1 MGVNLDG
8 LESVPREE
16 RQALSQEQFNE
27 YVNSVLQTYSETI
40 NYYIIAEAMQ
50 RGKANFE
57 SIYNDY
63 GVSTKEEL
71 AEILEEEVGFN
82 LLTCDTKEIIKY
94 VPEEVIS
101 RIGDLDS
108 IIDSIYTFEDFE
120 KISPQI
126 ESSIPDELYTKR
138 LIDIATEVSKC
149 DLSQISPESY
159 ANANFLRYINFQNT
173 GAKLDFE
180 YISQNRENYKKYI
193 SSENLKGT
201 ELISFNSELYCRTE
215 EEILEEDGLS
225 FMEKIPLNPENFDI
239 SQYQTVI
246 DSYNVTDRWVASKIG
261 LFLVNQE
268 LQDNSRWLIDY
279 AFGNLNRNLILAENV
294 WKQLT
299 KESQIENKDYFKTI
313 LEYVQNSGSTY
324 VLFDIFKN
332 TTSEIMDQ
340 NSEDIMKLYLGKDEV
355 LQDSFYYIP
364 FQYFSDEYKERY
376 YEENQDLSYE
386 TRGLILTKTNPKYID
401 DKFIDL
407 FTEMVNNTESRLSSL
422 HYVDKLMKNF
432 TAHEFNETNMQYF
445 LDITKK
451 MTTEA
456 KYNYAEAIT
465 NIFAALNPQNQIEY
479 YKDFMQI
486 GIDNNVSVGN
496 IILVFDD
503 LKAGVKEE
511 NFNDILEF
519 SQTLSPEIAHY
530 IRGTGYI
537 NMLQRMSDDKRADF
551 IDKNSKEILLSLR
564 TKYTDKEANFE
575 DSLSPDEREKFDNNY
590 SKELVAIL
598 LEMDKKGD
606 LNSDNINVIIDNL
619 PKLGEDVI
627 SRLYNSNSD
636 MIRANSSQLI
646 SAVSTLEKEDA
657 IALIED
663 TERLFSKDTIP
674 DFVKL
679 YKFYENVVE
688 MQKHVLKNAVNKGAN
703 YSPELQQAGS
713 ESAGK
718 RIIFSDLLNISLKS
732 NNKSLKKFI
741 GLLEKGNETY
751 VKYLKSGKD
760 LSLLTDDEK
769 DTLKKYSETL
779 YTIYDESLV
788 SRHDKKNPKRRVK
801 NSKDYMKTLEDLT
814 KRYIGD
820 AFPKDLSNEVLKT
833 IIGRYDELLG
843 GKKTLEDF
851 KKYMRD
857 VNIESNKRH
866 ARLEKT
872 KLTLEPGDLIKGV
885 QNANNFLQDLFS
897 NGIRAGE
904 FLGTDTHT
912 DATPLDSD
920 HSIILPNTVG
930 KSLSDTISNTSSGS
944 YGSFYLVI
952 KKDPQK
958 IKYTRDD
965 PEYTFKSE
973 KAPEYQS
980 KLGKNADREAIKTR
994 INNRINGTFED
1005 PKLEAFSSYVTG
1017 NDHYGIRTGMSIT
1030 DVDYIV
1036 VSNYDKR
1043 IGYELAMNGTF
1054 IPVVDMSTN
1063 EVVFGAQ
1070 DYKKIIEQMQGL
1082 SYFGTKKFEV
1092 EQSAYNLQVE
1102 KKVEELFPDGDVR
1115 ESISE
1120 KDAKLKR
1127 EAIEKKVRESILE
1140 KLGLG
1145 FESKIT
1151 GDITPGFIEFI
1162 DTGSTGRGTNLP
1174 GDGDFDFSVKIDK
1187 SISDNPQ
1194 KMDEFRK
1201 ALRDVLAIRSD
1212 HEECKLDEFNG
1223 NFRYKKVQ
1231 IEGASIPLDIDVT
1244 FMQKSEEVTYSTDMA
1259 VKDRLQGLKQNDP
1272 EGYKR
1277 VIANI
1282 VVAKEMLKKEGI
1294 YKKKSSDKA
1303 TPEGGFGGV
1312 GVENWIL
1319 QNGGSFVKAMQ
1330 TFLEASEKASN
1341 FEKFMEIYPIFDFG
1355 QNHMAKGYQHDS
1367 FVRGLSESGYEK
1379 MQEKFKE
1386 FIVELTPK
1394 QIPEQTPKQVQ
1405 GVSMN
1410 DLTRNAL
1417 KQGIRTK
1424 EFNEA
1429 SRIMFQEELQ
1439 LDTDKDLR
1447 GGE

>member
-1 MGVNLDG
+1 MGVNLEG
-8 LESVPREE
+8 LENVPREE

-27 YVNSVLQTYSETI
+27 YVNSVLKAYSETI
-40 NYYIIAEAMQ
+40 SYYIIAEAMQ

-101 RIGDLDS
+101 QIDDLDS
-108 IIDSIYTFEDFE
+108 IIDSIHTFEDFE
-120 KISPQI
+120 KISQEI
-126 ESSIPDELYTKR
+126 EASIPDELYTKK

-159 ANANFLRYINFQNT
+159 ANANFLRYVNFQNT

-180 YISQNRENYKKYI
+180 YIRQNSNDYKVYI
-193 SSENLKGT
+193 SSKNLKGT
-201 ELISFNSELYCRTE
+201 ELISFNSSIYKKTE
-215 EEILEEDGLS
+215 EERAEEEYS
-225 FMEKIPLNPENFDI
+225 FSNGIELNPENFDL
-239 SQYQTVI
+239 SQYQSVL
-246 DSYNVTDRWVASKIG
+246 DSYNVADRWVDPKIG

-268 LQDNSRWLIDY
+268 LQDNNKWLIDY
-279 AFGNLNRNLILAENV
+279 AFGNLNRSLFLAENV

-299 KESQIENKDYFKTI
+299 KETQIENKDYLKNI
-313 LEYVQNSGSTY
+313 LDYVQNSGSTY
-324 VLFDIFKN
+324 LLFEVFKN
-332 TTSEIMDQ
+332 TTSEIMDEY
-340 NSEDIMKLYLGKDEV
+340 SEDIMKLYMGKDEV
-355 LQDSFYYIP
+355 LADSFYHIP

-386 TRGLILTKTNPKYID
+386 TRGLILSKTNSKYID
-401 DKFIDL
+401 DNFIDL
-407 FTEMVNNTESRLSSL
+407 FTELVNNTDGRISRL
-422 HYVDKLMKNF
+422 HYVDKLMRNF
-432 TAHEFNETNMQYF
+432 TAHEFNETNMQHF
-445 LDITKK
+445 LDVTKK
-451 MTTEA
+451 MTIDN
-456 KYNYAEAIT
+456 KYNYADAVT
-465 NIFAALNPQNQIEY
+465 NIFGGLNPKNQIEY

-486 GIDNNVSVGN
+486 GVDNNVSEGN
-496 IILVFDD
+496 IILVFDN
-503 LKAGVKEE
+503 LKAEVKEE

-519 SQTLSPEIAHY
+519 SKTISPKIAHY

-537 NMLQRMSDDKRADF
+537 NMIQRMSDDKREDF
-551 IDKNSKEILLSLR
+551 IDKNYKDILISLR
-564 TKYTDKEANFE
+564 TKFTDLEASFE
-575 DSLSPDEREKFDNNY
+575 DPLSPEEREQFDSNY
-590 SKELVAIL
+590 SKKFVAIL

-606 LNSDNINVIIDNL
+606 LNTDNINVIIDNL

-646 SAVSTLEKEDA
+646 SAVSTLEREDA

-688 MQKHVLKNAVNKGAN
+688 MQKHVLNSAINKEYK

-713 ESAGK
+713 EKAGK

-741 GLLEKGNETY
+741 DLLEKGNETY
-751 VKYLKSGKD
+751 VKFLKNGKD
-760 LSLLTDDEK
+760 LSLLTDNEK

-779 YTIYDESLV
+779 YTIYDESSV
-788 SRHDKKNPKRRVK
+788 GKYDQKKSREKIK
-801 NSKDYMKTLEDLT
+801 NSKDYIKTLEDLT

-833 IIGRYDELLG
+833 VIGRYDELLA
-843 GKKTLEDF
+843 GKRTLEDF
-851 KKYMRD
+851 KKYMRE

-920 HSIILPNTVG
+920 HSLILPETVG
-930 KSLSDTISNTSSGS
+930 QSLSDTISKTSSGS

-952 KKDPQK
+952 KKDSQK
-958 IKYTRDD
+958 IRYTRDD
-965 PEYTFKSE
+965 PEDTSE
-973 KAPEYQS
+973 EKKQYQS
-980 KLGKNADREAIKTR
+980 KLGKNADKETIKSR
-994 INNRINGTFED
+994 INNRINGTFEE
-1005 PKLEAFSSYVTG
+1005 PKLEAFSSFVTG
-1017 NDHYGIRTGMSIT
+1017 KDHYGIRTGMSIT

-1036 VSNYDKR
+1036 VSDYDKR

-1054 IPVVDMSTN
+1054 IPVVDIYTN
-1063 EVVFGAQ
+1063 EVVFGVE
-1070 DYKKIIEQMQGL
+1070 DYKKIREQMQGL

-1092 EQSAYNLQVE
+1092 EQSAYNPQVE
-1102 KKVEELFPDGDVR
+1102 MKVEQLFPDGDVR

-1120 KDAKLKR
+1120 KDAKSKR

-1140 KLGLG
+1140 KLELG
-1145 FESKIT
+1145 FENKIT

-1187 SISDNPQ
+1187 SISDNPK
-1194 KMDEFRK
+1194 KMEEFKK
-1201 ALRDVLAIRSD
+1201 ALREVLAIPSD

-1231 IEGASIPLDIDVT
+1231 IEGAPIPLDIDVT
-1244 FMQKSEEVTYSTDMA
+1244 FMQKTEDVTYSTDMA
-1259 VKDRLQGLKQNDP
+1259 VKDRLQGIKKNDP

-1282 VVAKEMLKKEGI
+1282 VLAKEMLKREGI
-1294 YKKKSSDKA
+1294 YKKTSSDKA

-1319 QNGGSFVKAMQ
+1319 QNGGSFVKSME
-1330 TFLEASEKASN
+1330 TFLEASEKAEN
-1341 FEKFMEIYPIFDFG
+1341 FEEFMEIYPIFDFG
-1355 QNHMAKGYQHDS
+1355 QNHMAKGYQHDC
-1367 FVRGLSESGYEK
+1367 FVRGLSESGYLK

-1386 FIVELTPK
+1386 FIEELSPK
-1394 QIPEQTPKQVQ
+1394 QSQE
-1405 GVSMN
+1405 VSIN
-1410 DLTRNAL
+1410 DFARNAL
-1417 KQGIRTK
+1417 KQGIRTE
-1424 EFNEA
+1424 EFTEA
-1429 SRIMFQEELQ
+1429 SKSMEQEELQ
-1439 LDTDKDLR
+1439 LDSDRDLR

>member
-8 LESVPREE
+8 LENVPREE
-16 RQALSQEQFNE
+16 RQVLSQEKFYE
-27 YVNSVLQTYSETI
+27 YIKSVERTYSESI
-40 NYYIIAEAMQ
+40 NYYIISEAIR

-57 SIYNDY
+57 SIYQEY
-63 GVSTKEEL
+63 VISTKEEL
-71 AEILEEEVGFN
+71 AEILEKEVGFN
-82 LLTCDTKEIIKY
+82 ILTYDLKELIKN
-94 VPEEVIS
+94 VPEEIIS
-101 RIGDLDS
+101 QIGDLDS
-108 IIDSIYTFEDFE
+108 IIDSIHDYDDYE
-120 KISPQI
+120 KISDEI
-126 ESSIPDELYTKR
+126 DFSNVDELFTKR

-149 DLSQISPESY
+149 DLSQITQESY
-159 ANANFLRYINFQNT
+159 ARAKFLRYINFQNT

-180 YISQNRENYKKYI
+180 YIKQNREDYKIYI

-201 ELISFNSELYCRTE
+201 ELISFDIDLYNRTE
-215 EEILEEDGLS
+215 EETPKEEWPS
-225 FMEKIPLNPENFDI
+225 FIKTIQLNPENFDV

-246 DSYNVTDRWVASKIG
+246 DSYNIANKWINNEVG

-268 LQDNSRWLIDY
+268 LQKNSKWLIDY
-279 AFGNLNRNLILAENV
+279 AFANIKQGIFLAENI
-294 WKQLT
+294 WSQLT
-299 KESQIENKDYFKTI
+299 KESQIENKNCFKSILDYIKDSENTYLWSSVFKT
-313 LEYVQNSGSTY
+313 TAP
-324 VLFDIFKN
+324 
-332 TTSEIMDQ
+332 EIMDE
-340 NSEDIMKLYLGKDEV
+340 NSEDINKIFTNDEGI
-355 LQDSFYYIP
+355 LQDSFFYVAFP
-364 FQYFSDEYKERY
+364 YFSNNYKEQMY
-376 YEENQDLSYE
+376 KDSEDLPFE
-386 TRGLILTKTNPKYID
+386 KRALILSKTNPQYIND
-401 DKFIDL
+401 NFIEL
-407 FTEMVNNTESRLSSL
+407 FDGLINSPETNVGRFFYTN
-422 HYVDKLMKNF
+422 KLMQHF
-432 TAHEFNETNMQYF
+432 TSHEFDVANMEHF
-445 LDITKK
+445 MEVIK
-451 MTTEA
+451 EA
-456 KYNYAEAIT
+456 SINSEYDYSTAIS
-465 NIFAALNPQNQIEY
+465 NIFAYLNCKNQIDY
-479 YKDFMQI
+479 YKKIMQI
-486 GIDNNVSVGN
+486 GIDNNIPEKN
-496 IILVFDD
+496 IARVFESMDSH
-503 LKAGVKEE
+503 VKEE
-511 NFNDILEF
+511 NFIDILEF
-519 SQTLSPEIAHY
+519 SQTLSPKIAHY
-530 IRGTGYI
+530 IRGSGYI
-537 NMLQRMSDDKRADF
+537 RMVQNMPDKKRAEF
-551 IDKNSKEILLSLR
+551 IEKNYKDILLSLR
-564 TKYTDKEANFE
+564 TKFTDSEVGFE
-575 DSLSPDEREKFDNNY
+575 DTLSSYEREKFDSNY
-590 SKELVAIL
+590 SGKFVAIL
-598 LEMDKKGD
+598 LAMDKKGE
-606 LNSDNINVIIDNL
+606 LNSDNINIVIDNL
-619 PKLGEDVI
+619 PKLGEDTI

-646 SAVSTLEKEDA
+646 TSVSALGREDA

-688 MQKHVLKNAVNKGAN
+688 RQKHVLSNAINKKEN

-713 ESAGK
+713 EEAGK

-741 GLLEKGNETY
+741 GLLEKGNEIY
-751 VKYLKSGKD
+751 VKYLNNGKD
-760 LSLLTDDEK
+760 LSSLTDEEK
-769 DTLKKYSETL
+769 DTLRKYSETL

-788 SRHDKKNPKRRVK
+788 SKYDKKDPRRRIK

-814 KRYIGD
+814 KRYIGN
-820 AFPKDLSNEVLKT
+820 AFPKDLSNEVIKT
-833 IIGRYDELLG
+833 VIGRYDELIAG
-843 GKKTLEDF
+843 RRTIEDF

-920 HSIILPNTVG
+920 HSIILPNNVG
-930 KSLSDTISNTSSGS
+930 ESLRDTISRTSSNL

-952 KKDPQK
+952 KKDEQK
-958 IKYTRDD
+958 IKYTRND

-980 KLGKNADREAIKTR
+980 KLGKNADREAIKAR
-994 INNRINGTFED
+994 INNRINGSFEE

-1017 NDHYGIRTGMSIT
+1017 IDHYGIRTGMSIT

-1063 EVVFGAQ
+1063 EVVFGTQ
-1070 DYKKIIEQMQGL
+1070 DYKKIREQMQGL
-1082 SYFGTKKFEV
+1082 SYFGTKRFEV

-1102 KKVEELFPDGDVR
+1102 KKVEQLFPDGDVR

-1120 KDAKLKR
+1120 KDARVKR
-1127 EAIEKKVRESILE
+1127 EIIERKVRESILE

-1187 SISDNPQ
+1187 SIFDNSK
-1194 KMDEFRK
+1194 KMDEFRRVLK
-1201 ALRDVLAIRSD
+1201 DVLAIPSN

-1231 IEGASIPLDIDVT
+1231 IEGAPIPLDIDIT
-1244 FMQKSEEVTYSTDMA
+1244 FMQKSEDVTYSTDMA

-1282 VVAKEMLKKEGI
+1282 VIAKEMLKKEGI
-1294 YKKKSSDKA
+1294 YKKKSSDGA
-1303 TPEGGFGGV
+1303 TLEGGFGGV

-1330 TFLEASEKASN
+1330 TFLDASEKAESFN
-1341 FEKFMEIYPIFDFG
+1341 EFMDIYPIFDFG

-1367 FVRGLSESGYEK
+1367 FIKGLSEFGYKK

-1386 FIVELTPK
+1386 FIEELAPN
-1394 QIPEQTPKQVQ
+1394 QVQ
-1405 GVSMN
+1405 EITMK
-1410 DLTRNAL
+1410 DLARNAL
-1417 KQGIRTK
+1417 KQGIRTE

-1429 SRIMFQEELQ
+1429 YRSIAQEELQ
-1439 LDTDKDLR
+1439 LDTDKDFI